1 MKRGGKKRVIGFNEQ
16 LSTIRVRVTTS
27 KVVGETNRSFTVRLK
42 GKVTDE
48 QVEDLRDFLLEAAK
62 DWYEELGK

>member
-1 MKRGGKKRVIGFNEQ
+1 MKKHDKKRVIGFNE
-16 LSTIRVRVTTS
+16 SYSIIRVQLRGG
-27 KVVGETNRSFTVRLK
+27 KGEKYHVSGSFTIRLK

-62 DWYEELGK
+62 DWYKETQ